1 MENGCTALQRA
12 SADGHSEVVRILIQ
26 NGADPNRQDS
36 LHGNTALHEAAW
48 KGYSRCVAL
57 LATKAAL
64 HIRNNGGFAPLHLA
78 CQNGHNQ
85 TCREILLAGC
95 EPDIQNNYGDTSL
108 HTSARY
114 GHAGVTRILISA
126 ECHVSDQNKNGD
138 TALHIAAAMGRRKLT
153 RILLEAGCSKSLKNK
168 QNETAKDI
176 AIRKELHEIVDIL
189 NMPTTK
195 TRKEAKKRDK
205 SNRDKSVERV
215 LDTPDGADK
224 SSKKKSKEK
233 DLNQSPSKPKDK
245 KRVKNVHFETNAKHW
260 SPYGCH
266 YYPDPRNFPKPKLD
280 SLPKEPLKKGE
291 QYFLDLAGNICKGPV
306 GVGYTCYCAPFFKH
320 MEDKLNRDKQEL
332 KHHIDKAHEK
342 LDQKVANLEKKT
354 QGQISE
360 LTRCVAAERFLC
372 KERQQHLEQ
381 WLTRGMMFRVSERV
395 RKLDFSPKGSVD
407 IAPLKRTRSL
417 EMLDSKSKAW
427 NIIKTFN
434 SKLQENQ
441 QPLTRKSSKSADLL
455 DISQSKSVKSNDK
468 FRSGECETNHFDR
481 RKSVRMSDKSVSLAS
496 YAPKGSTK
504 SSLSSHNV
512 TAEIHANQ
520 TQSESDDRHSMH
532 SKISSGSNSRW
543 MTKEGQNRISTPAMN
558 QSKKDY
564 EDSLDIYEKSK
575 TCLDAIENDGYIKIS
590 RCDENY
596 MSRSVPSE
604 GIPNMKNPDEVT
616 VDVGS
621 RRSVHEL
628 VARIQERQFIDE
640 LQRESRSPTRE
651 MRSPGIRSIEG
662 RTSRSMS
669 PNYQTPNQYNKSDW
683 QNNTIPLSENT
694 HFNTIEPINQTV
706 QPTTS
711 KAPQNAKSPKK
722 FSFHNLI
729 PFPTRKMFNF
739 HHKSDG
745 NQSES
750 SDEEDVPIRS
760 TLEPGL
766 MQNSN
771 LLTTL
776 PLPNYEN
783 MMSNQNAQPQSPNKP
798 NGHCINPSNNHLALR
813 GSILP
818 IPKDAYFH
826 EIPNKQRF
834 HDAQMFGGEHRFV
847 NQHVHPHFNHQIKP
861 NENVHINYSRNR
873 NPVYSSNGLLG
884 EMMHDHMDR
893 ELSRTPQSYTNQLDQ
908 NAEIEISNICM
919 QPMMAN
925 SHGHLMAGQM
935 LNFPSHLNENHLSN
949 RMQNLAINTHLSE
962 LQSQLD
968 RDSHNDSGY
977 STKVYGSS
985 QGASPSLSGNV
996 DCSENVINQK
1006 MGLAINRNITNS
1018 SMVHPHIGASSLV

>member
-1 MENGCTALQRA
+1 M
-12 SADGHSEVVRILIQ
+12 
-26 NGADPNRQDS
+26 
-36 LHGNTALHEAAW
+36 
-48 KGYSRCVAL
+48 
-57 LATKAAL
+57 
-64 HIRNNGGFAPLHLA
+64 
-78 CQNGHNQ
+78 
-85 TCREILLAGC
+85 
-95 EPDIQNNYGDTSL
+95 

-153 RILLEAGCSKSLKNK
+153 RILLEAGCSKSLRNK

-189 NMPTTK
+189 NLPTSK
-195 TRKEAKKRDK
+195 TRKEAKKKDK
-205 SNRDKSVERV
+205 SRDKSVERII
-215 LDTPDGADK
+215 DGPDGPVDK
-224 SSKKKSKEK
+224 VVKRKSKEK
-233 DLNQSPSKPKDK
+233 DVVTQSPSKNKDK
-245 KRVKNVHFETNAKHW
+245 KKVKNVHFETSAKHW

-291 QYFLDLAGNICKGPV
+291 QYYLDLAGNICKGPV
-306 GVGYTCYCAPFFKH
+306 GVGYTCYCAPFFRH

-342 LDQKVANLEKKT
+342 LDQKVANLERKT

-395 RKLDFSPKGSVD
+395 KKLDFSPKGSVD

-417 EMLDSKSKAW
+417 EMLDVKSKTW

-434 SKLQENQ
+434 NRANENERIEDTFNK
-441 QPLTRKSSKSADLL
+441 LTRKTSKSADLL
-455 DISQSKSVKSNDK
+455 DIGPQNTSMKSNTDK
-468 FRSGECETNHFDR
+468 MEEATKRSVESTYFDR
-481 RKSVRMSDKSVSLAS
+481 GRNIRMSTKSSEKSVSIAS
-496 YAPKGSTK
+496 YVPKGSTK
-504 SSLSSHNV
+504 SSSSSHNV
-512 TAEIHANQ
+512 TAEIHVNSNNVSFGQ
-520 TQSESDDRHSMH
+520 SPHHIQSESDEKHSTH
-532 SKISSGSNSRW
+532 SKTSSKSVSGSKNRWISKDNNQNQSSSSITSQISSK
-543 MTKEGQNRISTPAMN
+543 TELPKKESGDPLNKPH
-558 QSKKDY
+558 
-564 EDSLDIYEKSK
+564 YEKNK
-575 TCLDAIENDGYIKIS
+575 NHLDAIETDGYVKIP
-590 RCDENY
+590 RCDDNY
-596 MSRSVPSE
+596 MSRTMTSENGIQYSPTINKISECSNEMPSE
-604 GIPNMKNPDEVT
+604 ISESGP
-616 VDVGS
+616 

-628 VARIQERQFIDE
+628 VARIQERQLLDE
-640 LQRESRSPTRE
+640 LQRLSRSPTRE
-651 MRSPGIRSIEG
+651 MRSPGHRSIDG
-662 RTSRSMS
+662 SMSRSMS
-669 PNYQTPNQYNKSDW
+669 PNYHMNSSQYQNDW

-694 HFNTIEPINQTV
+694 HFNTIEPINQTTIQHT

-711 KAPQNAKSPKK
+711 KITQNVKSPKK

-760 TLEPGL
+760 PLEPGL

-783 MMSNQNAQPQSPNKP
+783 MVNQNAQPQSPNKING
-798 NGHCINPSNNHLALR
+798 NGHCNNSENHIALR
-813 GSILP
+813 SSLLP

-834 HDAQMFGGEHRFV
+834 HDGSQIFGGVTDHRFL
-847 NQHVHPHFNHQIKP
+847 NQHVHPHFKQPLPIQHVPVNNQIKQ
-861 NENVHINYSRNR
+861 NEGMHVNYGRNR
-873 NPVYSSNGLLG
+873 NPVYSTNGLLG
-884 EMMHDHMDR
+884 EMMHDHIDR
-893 ELSRTPQSYTNQLDQ
+893 ELSRTPHSYTSQLDQ
-908 NAEIEISNICM
+908 NAEIEISNINDCSTFRGQYSSGAM
-919 QPMMAN
+919 QPLLTN
-925 SHGHLMAGQM
+925 NQYPQHGHLMNGLHGSLDGQV
-935 LNFPSHLNENHLSN
+935 LSFPTHINENNLTN
-949 RMQNLAINTHLSE
+949 RMHNLAINTHLSE

-985 QGASPSLSGNV
+985 QGASPSLSGNI
-996 DCSENVINQK
+996 DCSENIVNQK
-1006 MGLAINRNITNS
+1006 LGLAVNRNLTNN
-1018 SMVHPHIGASSLV
+1018 VLNHPLHPHIGASSLV